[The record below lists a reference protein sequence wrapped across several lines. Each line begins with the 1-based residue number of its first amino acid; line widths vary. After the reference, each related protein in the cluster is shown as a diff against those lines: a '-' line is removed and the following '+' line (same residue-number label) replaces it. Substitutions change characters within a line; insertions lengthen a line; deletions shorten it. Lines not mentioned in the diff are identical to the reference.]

1 MTARLFDQRLTLYLC
16 LKCGPSFCTLSAA
29 NKPYLTEASGAGLR
43 FAATWASLQHAPF
56 ETLLDPAPS
65 RCCRHAYGF
74 CLQTHASHGGRN
86 AFAHRHGGHT
96 CRVDSL
102 HSRRVDQVLTKTL
115 WLTMTLGVLPQVAWG
130 QFCGQTYGARIADI
144 HQQADR
150 LPANRPN
157 LLLTGSS
164 SIRLWPD
171 ASSAFPQFD
180 VINAGFGGS
189 CYSDLW
195 ALRDTLL
202 FAFEPDVVIIYE
214 GDNDLSDGLPQS
226 EILRSA
232 NALFADIARRLPDTK
247 VVVLAPKPSLARS
260 QLSGECKRLS
270 EALRAVTLQ
279 HDFAFVDFWDAMHLA
294 NGRLNSDLFVGDGLH
309 LNREGYDVWVETLR
323 RELPWLAPGR

>member
-1 MTARLFDQRLTLYLC
+1 
-16 LKCGPSFCTLSAA
+16 
-29 NKPYLTEASGAGLR
+29 
-43 FAATWASLQHAPF
+43 
-56 ETLLDPAPS
+56 
-65 RCCRHAYGF
+65 
-74 CLQTHASHGGRN
+74 
-86 AFAHRHGGHT
+86 
-96 CRVDSL
+96 
-102 HSRRVDQVLTKTL
+102 
-115 WLTMTLGVLPQVAWG
+115 MTLGVLPQVAWG

-214 GDNDLSDGLPQS
+214 GDNDLSDKLPQS
-226 EILRSA
+226 EILGSA
-232 NALFADIARRLPDTK
+232 NALFADIAQRLPDAK
-247 VVVLAPKPSLARS
+247 VVVLAPKPSLAR
-260 QLSGECKRLS
+260 QHLTEECRLLS
-270 EALRAVTLQ
+270 EALGQEARR
-279 HDFAFVDFWDAMHLA
+279 HDFAFVDLWDVMHQR
-294 NGRLNSDLFVGDGLH
+294 NGTLDADLFVGDGLH
-309 LNREGYDVWVETLR
+309 LNQRGYGTWVATMR
-323 RELPWLAPGR
+323 RELPWLDPKR